1 MNASKAPRPRAALLS
16 LLVLGAATALAREP
30 LPRVSTAPVV
40 GAQAP
45 AAAPVRRRKKAFDPD
60 THWRPRHRR
69 KAAVVVDSGPARI
82 PLEPGRWKP
91 EVRDALELRLA
102 REGRLSSRY
111 DPEDPPVAV
120 LMLDGL
126 AGAHSA
132 GDALF
137 RRLVDHAEF
146 RFDDKY
152 WRMIPEPFGGERVR
166 AGYNGFKDRPPAV
179 WPKDE
184 DYAVYRKAFYRAR
197 REVCRLWGGRECA
210 RWKATLLAGFSERD
224 LRAIVRE
231 AIPDAL
237 AEPVGSGRAG
247 DFLDDPDPVEFPTGL
262 RRVPELEELAR
273 KLAEQ
278 GFVVWVMSRSD
289 QWSAERF
296 ASLYRVPSERVLGVR
311 NVVMEGKLEAGMIP
325 PLPWGTGTVEA
336 LLRIVGKEPDIAL
349 LGLDDRELAAKT
361 ALPVWFLEEGV
372 LPPKPEALTQTVFKP
387 LRMPQSAGG
396 EEEAE
401 REGLQGEPGTQAAG
415 P

>member
-1 MNASKAPRPRAALLS
+1 MSVLTFFTMAASKPPRPRAALLS
-16 LLVLGAATALAREP
+16 LFLLVASAPSHGREA
-30 LPRVSTAPVV
+30 LPRVSTAPVA
-40 GAQAP
+40 GTGSP
-45 AAAPVRRRKKAFDPD
+45 AAAPAPRRKKAFDPD
-60 THWRPRHRR
+60 THWRPRHR
-69 KAAVVVDSGPARI
+69 KKAVVAVDSGPARI
-82 PLEPGRWKP
+82 PLEPGRWRP

-102 REGRLSSRY
+102 RDGRLSPGY

-120 LMLDGL
+120 LSLDGL

-137 RRLVDHAEF
+137 RRLVDRAEF
-146 RFDDKY
+146 RFVDKY

-210 RWKATLLAGFSERD
+210 RWKASLLVGFPERD

-237 AEPVGSGRAG
+237 AEPVGVGRAG
-247 DFLDDPDPVEFPTGL
+247 DFLDDPAPVEFETGL

-273 KLAEQ
+273 KLGEQ
-278 GFVVWVMSRSD
+278 GFTVWVMSRSD

-296 ASLYRVPSERVLGVR
+296 ASFYGVPPERVLGVR
-311 NVVMEGKLEAGMIP
+311 NVVSEGKLEAGMVP
-325 PLPWGTGTVEA
+325 PLPWGTGMVEA
-336 LLRIVGKEPDIAL
+336 LLRIIGKEPDIAL
-349 LGLDDRELAAKT
+349 LGADDRELASKT
-361 ALPVWFLEEGV
+361 ELPVWFLGEGDA
-372 LPPKPEALTQTVFKP
+372 PPKQPGALVQPVFKP

-396 EEEAE
+396 EEEKE
-401 REGLQGEPGTQAAG
+401 RAA